1 MKNLYYLNHALY
13 QSGDTLTAW
22 NFVKTLISNNS
33 NIKTI
38 TFLVN
43 SSTQFSFLEELGLRK
58 VPNANY
64 NVPNQSGVCIQVR
77 TLKTYRPNYLFAG
90 NQPSEILV
98 AIALDPEQLY
108 QFEDCSD
115 IEACVVVPWILNEWD
130 GFFSIYQAEDVETGV
145 KCSSPVSVP
154 DQVQNAI
161 TWLKRTSFP
170 NQGYNHPN
178 DLNRLKQISKAL
190 KQKKIPITYESVVYA
205 CMHNGYKPSAARKT
219 ADYFVGNKPIRL
231 SEPFD
236 KGWMNKVI
244 DGKLPQE

>member
-1 MKNLYYLNHALY
+1 MKVYFINHGTY
-13 QSGDTLTAW
+13 NSGDTLNAW
-22 NFVKTLISNNS
+22 KNVVALTKQISS
-33 NIKTI
+33 ITKV
-38 TFLVN
+38 TFLLN
-43 SSTQFSFLEELGLRK
+43 STQQVTFLEEIGVKNANSASFNLQNNLGL
-58 VPNANY
+58 
-64 NVPNQSGVCIQVR
+64 QIQVR
-77 TLKTYRPNYLFAG
+77 TLKTYHPDYLSYG
-90 NQPSEILV
+90 NKPCEILV
-98 AIALDPEQLY
+98 AICLSPEQLY
-108 QFEDCSD
+108 QFEDKSD
-115 IEACVVVPWILNEWD
+115 VAACVVVPWILNEWD

-190 KQKKIPITYESVVYA
+190 KQKKIPMTYESVVYA

-219 ADYFVGNKPIRL
+219 ADYFVGIRSIRL

-236 KGWMNKVI
+236 KAWMNKVI
-244 DGKLPQE
+244 EGKI